1 MAKCYLCGIESGE
14 VLLYEGIH
22 KKFGIVNICNKCY
35 AKNIIPLIEKK
46 EINMDEINKR
56 VSVRE
61 RLSRMAHVDVK
72 REEVKEIK
80 ISNDDVHLKDLVEKN
95 FKKDIEIGPRHF
107 NDLVD
112 NFNWVVMRKRRNM
125 KLTRSELADAVM
137 EQPIVIE
144 SLEGGNLPKDYVLLI
159 KKIENYLG
167 IRLLKKSGEVKPEEI
182 LVESRIPS
190 GILIEDLKKKT
201 EEKKRWLFGRQKKE
215 ELHNEEEVLEPEASI
230 ENNETPQEENLE
242 NKSLDELSD
251 EEINDLIW
259 GKK

>member
-1 MAKCYLCGIESGE
+1 MAKCYLCGLDSTE
-14 VLLYEGIH
+14 VLLHEGIH
-22 KKFGIVNICNKCY
+22 KKFGIVNICHKCY

-46 EINMDEINKR
+46 NVNMDEINKR

-80 ISNDDVHLKDLVEKN
+80 PSQEDVHLKDLIEKN
-95 FKKDIEIGPRHF
+95 FKKEIEVAPKHF
-107 NDLVD
+107 DDLVD
-112 NFNWVVMRKRRNM
+112 NFNWVVMRKRRTM

-137 EQPIVIE
+137 EPPIVIE
-144 SLEGGNLPKDYVLLI
+144 ALEGGNLPQDYVTLI

-167 IRLLKKSGEVKPEEI
+167 IRLLKKNSGIKPEEI

-201 EEKKRWLFGRQKKE
+201 EEKKGWLFKRQKKE
-215 ELHNEEEVLEPEASI
+215 ELYGEEEVVEPE
-230 ENNETPQEENLE
+230 EVEEKDVSE
-242 NKSLDELSD
+242 KSLGELSD
-251 EEINDLIW
+251 DEINDLIW
-259 GKK
+259 GRK